1 MDNINEMILVD
12 REEVELLAE
21 QDITDDQWQMIK
33 EQIATD
39 DNMWQVIDECIR
51 HTVDQVIING

>member
-1 MDNINEMILVD
+1 MDNNNEMILVD

>member
-1 MDNINEMILVD
+1 MDNNNEMILVD
-12 REEVELLAE
+12 REEIELLAE

>member
-1 MDNINEMILVD
+1 MDNNNEMILVD
-12 REEVELLAE
+12 REEVELYAE

-33 EQIATD
+33 EHIATD